1 MPEQLETRASHVRVT
16 RIHANGGHSTRD
28 VDLRD
33 REQWKRI
40 VRGAKDTI
48 ESGGEHH
55 MRPLY
60 QDDGPAISMPS
71 PLKPR
76 VEALEKGL
84 GDLLDT
90 WDRTCEINGWDPDH
104 LVEVKGARDI
114 LKRGNR

>member
-1 MPEQLETRASHVRVT
+1 MSTNLEPRANHVRVT

-60 QDDGPAISMPS
+60 SDDAPAVSTPG
-71 PLKPR
+71 PLKIR

-84 GDLLDT
+84 QDVLDA
-90 WDRTCEINGWDPDH
+90 WDCVCQVEGWDKDH
-104 LVEVKGARDI
+104 VANVLVARS
-114 LKRGNR
+114 LLGERKP